1 MNILNYF
8 FLLVTLE
15 ILLGTTTFIVIMEQN
30 CWDTK
35 TVIINLICPLKLSKA
50 TMSSSIF
57 GILNNTVDCYNN
69 LVKPIERTGL
79 DKLYHKSKYIKIS
92 LVLLNSLLLISC
104 K

>member
-1 MNILNYF
+1 
-8 FLLVTLE
+8 
-15 ILLGTTTFIVIMEQN
+15 MEQN

-35 TVIINLICPLKLSKA
+35 TVIINLICPLELSKA
-50 TMSSSIF
+50 TMLSSIF

-69 LVKPIERTGL
+69 LVKPIGRTGL